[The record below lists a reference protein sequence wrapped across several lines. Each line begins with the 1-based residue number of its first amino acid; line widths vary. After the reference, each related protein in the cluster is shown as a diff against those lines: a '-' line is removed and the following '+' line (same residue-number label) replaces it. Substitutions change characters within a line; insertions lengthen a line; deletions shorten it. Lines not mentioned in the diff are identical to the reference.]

1 MKKILIVDGH
11 QPTRKFLETN
21 INRYCTLAKVSVD
34 LHWAKSS
41 EAAVELYDR
50 YRCELI
56 FIAVTLH
63 RSEGIELISRLY
75 ALNPEALIIIV
86 FNQSSKEYQLQALRN
101 GAKDFFVHPI
111 LPHEFTRRL
120 SHYFSMIESEKG
132 LPSFKQSRNLF
143 TNAIYCYKAKYR
155 IENEE
160 DLAQLWE
167 SLLFHLKESVRA
179 DLLSDLIR
187 FLYQIGQ
194 QMLGYKVH
202 PRIVMEENEIHY
214 FFTIL
219 NIHILPSVM
228 IVKLID
234 DTLSPIEYRME
245 TNTLSFKISKETGD
259 TPSGE
264 AQGRGQHR
272 TREEKKET
280 QPLYRYDFMEN
291 KDLELLE
298 MKLNQLS
305 TDFIWMGTN
314 ELDLDDVEHIVH
326 AFERISV
333 ILLLYTQ
340 THTLGTSIKELTHL
354 IKNEEKRFMVM
365 APQMA
370 KFCKDFNK
378 DLIAWCKHV
387 FYTGAPSVDFMDASL
402 LSNLQLIK
410 SFLEPIASAPLE
422 RP

>member
-11 QPTRKFLETN
+11 LPTHKFLETN
-21 INRYCTLAKVSVD
+21 IKHYCDLAEIKSD
-34 LHWAKSS
+34 ILWAKSPEES
-41 EAAVELYDR
+41 VALCESHL
-50 YRCELI
+50 CELI
-56 FIAVTLH
+56 FISVSLP
-63 RSEGIELISRLY
+63 RVEGIELIRQIH
-75 ALNPEALIIIV
+75 ALVPEAIIIIV
-86 FNQSSKEYQLQALRN
+86 FDQPNKEYQLQALRH
-101 GAKDFFVHPI
+101 GAKDFFIHPI
-111 LPHEFTRRL
+111 LPNEFTQRL
-120 SHYFSMIESEKG
+120 SQYMSMINTPKG
-132 LPSFKQSRNLF
+132 LPSVKQSRNLF

-160 DLAQLWE
+160 DLAQMWE
-167 SLLFHLKESVRA
+167 SLRFHLKESVQA

-187 FLYQIGQ
+187 FMYQIGQ
-194 QMLGYKVH
+194 LMLGYKVQ
-202 PRIVMEENEIHY
+202 PRIVMEENETHY
-214 FFTIL
+214 FFSIL
-219 NIHILPSVM
+219 NIHILSHSM
-228 IVKLID
+228 IVNIID
-234 DTLSPIEYRME
+234 DVLGEIEYRMK
-245 TNTLSFKISKETGD
+245 TNILSFKIFKETGD